1 MELET
6 IYNKSVNFKVI
17 HQLVFIHGF
26 KSVNLPVWAH
36 LLKHQPDRQKNTATM
51 KKQKE
56 YKNNRKLK
64 QKNNKRYQI
73 NGKLVI
79 ITLLLQS
86 SKF

>member
-1 MELET
+1 M
-6 IYNKSVNFKVI
+6 
-17 HQLVFIHGF
+17 
-26 KSVNLPVWAH
+26 
-36 LLKHQPDRQKNTATM
+36 QKTATM
-51 KKQKE
+51 KKQEE